1 MRRGEAIVA
10 AAGAVAA
17 AYRPVAAQSAIPL
30 RIATIPSDAGAE
42 PFFGIERGFFAKAGL
57 DVHLD
62 AQSSGP
68 VIAAAVAGGTLD
80 VGFSNTISIATAHK
94 RGLPF
99 TFIAPASVYVS
110 AAPTSALMVRKDS
123 SLRTARDFNGKTI
136 GANALKNI
144 AQYAPSAWID
154 RNGGDS
160 STLRFLELPVDEMAA
175 ALEQGR
181 IDGAM
186 MPEPQISEA
195 SATCRMFAK
204 VYDAL
209 GDGFMIAGWFASS
222 TWADTHPDAV
232 RRFATAMR
240 ETAAWANRNQD
251 ASLAILV
258 KYTKLDPRI
267 APHVVRARFAET
279 LTPQILQ
286 PSVDLVARYKLVD
299 AAYPA
304 QELIYRPVS

>member
-1 MRRGEAIVA
+1 MRRREALLALSGVMA
-10 AAGAVAA
+10 AARVPAL
-17 AYRPVAAQSAIPL
+17 AQSAIPL

-42 PFFGIERGFFAKAGL
+42 PFFGIDRGFFAKAGL

-62 AQSSGP
+62 TQSSGP
-68 VIAAAVAGGTLD
+68 AIAAAVAGGALD

-110 AAPTSALMVRKDS
+110 AAPTSLLMVRKDS
-123 SLRTARDFNGKTI
+123 PLRTARDFNGKTI

-144 AQYAPSAWID
+144 AQYAPSLWID

-160 STLRFLELPVDEMAA
+160 STLRFVEMPADEQAA

-181 IDGAM
+181 IDGGM
-186 MPEPQISEA
+186 MPEPQVTEA
-195 SATCRMFAK
+195 STTCRVFAK
-204 VYDAL
+204 VYDAI
-209 GDGFMIAGWFASS
+209 GEGFMIAGWFASA
-222 TWADTHPDAV
+222 TWADAHPDAV

-240 ETAAWANRNQD
+240 ETAAWANRNQE

-258 KYTKLDPRI
+258 KYTKLDPKI
-267 APHVVRARFAET
+267 APRVVRARFADT
-279 LTPQILQ
+279 LTPAILQ
-286 PSVDLVARYKLVD
+286 PSVDLVARYKLID

-304 QELIYRPVS
+304 QELIYAGKS